1 MRRANAWQSS
11 SNHPVGIALYFYI
24 IPFVDKPSIEKIP
37 QHFVN
42 ETEQIIITRA
52 ISSNPSS
59 DVYWYIKA
67 DIISLQRSVTV
78 ASFTKE
84 NATCADTKN
93 FTVVA
98 SNGIGNNDSVMVE
111 LIVNCECLLL

>member
-1 MRRANAWQSS
+1 MRRANSLQSS
-11 SNHPVGIALYFYI
+11 SNRPVDIVFNFHI

-42 ETEQIIITRA
+42 ESEQIIITRA

-59 DVYWYIKA
+59 DVYWYIEA
-67 DIISLQRSVTV
+67 DLISLQKSVTV
-78 ASFTKE
+78 ASFTKK

-111 LIVNCECLLL
+111 LIVNCEYLLL